1 MAVRCIN
8 GPPNNKQA
16 SALVGS
22 GELSGAQVIRP
33 SAHPIIPI
41 ALQVVSAVCT
51 AVSAKDIRRPCD
63 ARRGQ
68 RLSVRRVE
76 GKYQELERKLEREQV
91 VVRQHVEQLPLL
103 SPRASKS
110 EWRSAGSKAL
120 RMACLKSLE
129 VLVVVFLEATKRN
142 RCHGVQCV
150 VQSGRKMIV
159 PKNHVGRGRAGVI
172 FQDVS
177 SGRVVLGTDEWREPR
192 HKSAQASQ
200 TQEANTDRL
209 AFSVCNDAAAAQQ
222 AASLTARSH
231 QARRAP
237 EDAECAQQGGLHF
250 KAFLHLESRSYE
262 SSCPVFRSSSSVP
275 LRFHSGLRSNKTCF
289 KKARQDEVAPE
300 TEGIL
305 ETIKAS
311 TSVFPT

>member
-1 MAVRCIN
+1 MC
-8 GPPNNKQA
+8 
-16 SALVGS
+16 S
-22 GELSGAQVIRP
+22 
-33 SAHPIIPI
+33 
-41 ALQVVSAVCT
+41 
-51 AVSAKDIRRPCD
+51 D
-63 ARRGQ
+63 
-68 RLSVRRVE
+68 
-76 GKYQELERKLEREQV
+76 Y
-91 VVRQHVEQLPLL
+91 LL
-103 SPRASKS
+103 WLMCR
-110 EWRSAGSKAL
+110 RSAGSKAL

-192 HKSAQASQ
+192 CASRALRPRGARQAHARSKLSGVFPARQQCLTVLLLGLFFLPSVSHKSAQASQ

-311 TSVFPT
+311 SSVFPT